1 MGHCRMVDI
10 ILMNMR
16 RGFILLR
23 GATGVAIVA
32 STRLAVGT
40 AVPTIL
46 LGAVG

>member
-1 MGHCRMVDI
+1 MGHCGMVDI
-10 ILMNMR
+10 ILMDMR
-16 RGFILLR
+16 RGVILLR

-40 AVPTIL
+40 AVPIIL